1 MKSLHEQVYAIYR
14 RCNRGAVNTRKRYL
28 VSALK
33 LCDYVEKRFGLEKF
47 KNLNDKHIRAFVQY
61 EREQCVPDTTILTDL
76 NGIYFFYEFSGGEN
90 VLPDKREFGFEKTL
104 NPIENILWTREEV
117 EKAIRLAELQG
128 NSMIKNALRMS
139 SVENISI
146 DEISVRLTDKM
157 RMDTDSVKNRIR
169 NWVHNNRRK
178 FADRQLTFGGTKGV
192 LKNETK

>member
-76 NGIYFFYEFSGGEN
+76 NGIYFFYEFLGGEN
-90 VLPDKREFGFEKTL
+90 VLPDKREFGLEKFY
-104 NPIENILWTREEV
+104 NPIENIFWTREEV
-117 EKAIRLAELQG
+117 EKAIKLAELQG
-128 NSMIKNALRMS
+128 NSMIGKALRMS
-139 SVENISI
+139 SAENIGI
-146 DEISVRLTDKM
+146 NEIALRLTDKI
-157 RMDTDSVKNRIR
+157 RMDTDRVKSAIR
-169 NWVHNNRRK
+169 NWVHNNRKK
-178 FADRQLTFGGTKGV
+178 FSNRNLTFGGTKGV
-192 LKNETK
+192 LKNEKK

>member
-1 MKSLHEQVYAIYR
+1 MKSLHEQVYAIYK
-14 RCNRGAVNTRKRYL
+14 RCNRGAFSTRKRYL

-33 LCDYVEKRFGLEKF
+33 LCDFIAKRFGLEKF

-90 VLPDKREFGFEKTL
+90 VLPDKKEFGFEKTL

-157 RMDTDSVKNRIR
+157 RMDTDRVKSRIR
-169 NWVHNNRRK
+169 NWVHNNRKK
-178 FADRQLTFGGTKGV
+178 FSNRNLTFGGTKGV
-192 LKNETK
+192 FKNEKK

>member
-1 MKSLHEQVYAIYR
+1 MLKLKEQIEKIYKN
-14 RCNRGAVNTRKRYL
+14 CNRGSVSTRKRYL

-33 LCDYVEKRFGLEKF
+33 LCDYVGKRFGLEKF

-61 EREQCVPDTTILTDL
+61 DREQCVPDTTILTDL

-90 VLPDKREFGFEKTL
+90 VLPDKKEFGFEKTL
-104 NPIENILWTREEV
+104 NPIENIIWTSEEV

-139 SVENISI
+139 SVENIGI
-146 DEISVRLTDKM
+146 DEISVRLTDRV
-157 RMDTDSVKNRIR
+157 RMDTDSVKSRIR

-178 FADRQLTFGGTKGV
+178 FSNRNLTFGGTKGV
-192 LKNETK
+192 FENEKK